1 MEEGRLVVAALHRG
15 GKGRAANA
23 CRLESCAVQRAAQCS
38 AIGRTKAP
46 VTAWGSICLCLR
58 SGLRH
63 LYLLDPHLSLLLLP
77 LLLLLLLPPTHSLSV
92 IALALLSLSCL
103 YITSPICIYPL
114 NHLRYLAGQ
123 FAATTRRPHQRHLTR
138 SPHPHTHTTPTRTC
152 LSATATMRRSSSISS
167 ISSSSSEAEETMQIF
182 VKTVSGSNSKSSPPP
197 FRGSEPGAP

>member
-63 LYLLDPHLSLLLLP
+63 LYLLDPHLSLLP
-77 LLLLLLLPPTHSLSV
+77 LLLPPTHSLSV

-167 ISSSSSEAEETMQIF
+167 ISSSSSESEDTMQIF
-182 VKTVSGSNSKSSPPP
+182 VKTVSGSSSKSFPPR
-197 FRGSEPGAP
+197 FRRSEQVAL

>member
-63 LYLLDPHLSLLLLP
+63 LYLLDPHLSLL

-167 ISSSSSEAEETMQIF
+167 ISSSSSESEDTMQIF
-182 VKTVSGSNSKSSPPP
+182 VKTVSGSSSKSFPPR
-197 FRGSEPGAP
+197 FRRSEQVAL

>member
-63 LYLLDPHLSLLLLP
+63 LYLLDPHLSLLLL
-77 LLLLLLLPPTHSLSV
+77 LLLLLPPTHSLSV
-92 IALALLSLSCL
+92 IALALLSPSCL

-167 ISSSSSEAEETMQIF
+167 ISSSSSESEDTMQIF
-182 VKTVSGSNSKSSPPP
+182 VKTVSGSSSKSFPPR
-197 FRGSEPGAP
+197 FRRSEQVAL

>member
-63 LYLLDPHLSLLLLP
+63 LYLLDPHLSLLLL

-123 FAATTRRPHQRHLTR
+123 FAATTRRPHQRHLT
-138 SPHPHTHTTPTRTC
+138 
-152 LSATATMRRSSSISS
+152 LSAPAHAHAHDTYPYLPLRNCHYA
-167 ISSSSSEAEETMQIF
+167 
-182 VKTVSGSNSKSSPPP
+182 P
-197 FRGSEPGAP
+197 FIQHQQHQLVQLRIRGHDADLRQDGIRQQQ

>member
-38 AIGRTKAP
+38 AIGRSKAP

-63 LYLLDPHLSLLLLP
+63 LYLLDPHLSLLLL

-152 LSATATMRRSSSISS
+152 LSAIATMRRSSSISS
-167 ISSSSSEAEETMQIF
+167 ISSSSSESEDTMQIF
-182 VKTVSGSNSKSSPPP
+182 VKTVSGSSSKSFPPR
-197 FRGSEPGAP
+197 FRRSEQVAL

>member
-63 LYLLDPHLSLLLLP
+63 LYLLDPHLSLLPTTYYLP
-77 LLLLLLLPPTHSLSV
+77 L
-92 IALALLSLSCL
+92 
-103 YITSPICIYPL
+103 
-114 NHLRYLAGQ
+114 
-123 FAATTRRPHQRHLTR
+123 TTY
-138 SPHPHTHTTPTRTC
+138 C
-152 LSATATMRRSSSISS
+152 C
-167 ISSSSSEAEETMQIF
+167 
-182 VKTVSGSNSKSSPPP
+182 
-197 FRGSEPGAP
+197 

>member
-1 MEEGRLVVAALHRG
+1 M
-15 GKGRAANA
+15 
-23 CRLESCAVQRAAQCS
+23 
-38 AIGRTKAP
+38 
-46 VTAWGSICLCLR
+46 TAWGSICLCLR

-63 LYLLDPHLSLLLLP
+63 LYLLDLHLSLLLP

-167 ISSSSSEAEETMQIF
+167 ISSSSSESEDTMQIF
-182 VKTVSGSNSKSSPPP
+182 VKTVSGSSSKSFPPR
-197 FRGSEPGAP
+197 FRRSEQVAL